1 MNLFEIDERI
11 KACVKLQEGDNYVDT
26 ETGEIIDVAAL
37 KSLEMQRDK
46 KIRNIACWIR
56 NLDSD
61 EKALA
66 EQEKRFKDRKT
77 ACRNKKEALKG
88 YLAAFLQGANW
99 LNDEVRISWRESEA
113 VEFESGFDF
122 KNLPEIYLRY
132 KDPEPNRDLLKK
144 DLKAGTV
151 VPGAALVKKNNLIVR

>member
-1 MNLFEIDERI
+1 MNLFAIDERI
-11 KACVKLQEGDNYVDT
+11 RACVKLQEGDNYVDV

-37 KSLEMQRDK
+37 KSLEMQRDV

-56 NLDSD
+56 NLEAD

-77 ACRNKKEALKG
+77 ACKNKREALKG
-88 YLAAFLQGANW
+88 YLASYLRGQKW
-99 LNDEVRISWRESEA
+99 QNDEVRVSWRESES
-113 VEFESGFDF
+113 VEFESGFDI

-132 KDPEPNRDLLKK
+132 KDPEPNKDLLKK

-151 VPGAALVKKNNLIVR
+151 VPGALLARKNNLTVR